1 MTRPDLSLEEM
12 VEGVLEGDPAVL
24 GRAIT
29 LVESSVDDHQ
39 EMADQL
45 ITELMP
51 KTGEAYRI
59 GITGL
64 PGAGKSTFIEALGKM
79 LTGLG
84 HRVAVLA
91 VDPSSSISGGSILGD
106 KTRMPELGTDPNA
119 FIRPSPSAGTLGG
132 VATKTRESMLLCEA
146 AGFDVVLVETIGVG
160 QSETVVADMTDFFL
174 VLMIAGAGDELQGI
188 KRGILEIA
196 DMIVVNKADGENA
209 ERAKQAAHD
218 YASALEL
225 MRRPQSGWKPQ
236 VLTCSATLGT
246 GLGEVWGSIQSHRE
260 QTAETGHFDEK
271 RQEQRLHWMWAMF
284 DDQMRNMVESHPAVK
299 RLIKEVVEEVR
310 SGNVPP
316 TVGTNRILE
325 AFRSR
330 SDPEQEA

>member
-1 MTRPDLSLEEM
+1 MRQDLSLDEM
-12 VEGVLEGDPAVL
+12 VEGVLKGDPAVL

-29 LVESSVDDHQ
+29 LVESSVNEHQ
-39 EMADQL
+39 EMADRL

-51 KTGEAYRI
+51 QTGRAYRI

-91 VDPSSSISGGSILGD
+91 VDPSSTISGGSILGD
-106 KTRMPELGTDPNA
+106 KTRMPELGAETNA

-132 VATKTRESMLLCEA
+132 VASKTRESMLLCEA
-146 AGFDVVLVETIGVG
+146 AGFDVVLVETMGVG

-196 DMIVVNKADGENA
+196 DMVVVNKADGDNS
-209 ERAKQAAHD
+209 ERARQAAHD
-218 YASALEL
+218 YASALDL
-225 MRRPQSGWKPQ
+225 MHKQESGWRVP
-236 VLTCSATLGT
+236 VLTCSATLET
-246 GLGEVWGSIQSHRE
+246 GLGEIWDSIQTHRE
-260 QTAETGHFDEK
+260 QAAESGHFDEK
-271 RQEQRLHWMWAMF
+271 RREQRLHWMWAML
-284 DDQMRNMVESHPAVK
+284 DDEIREVVESHPAVK
-299 RLIKEVVEEVR
+299 KLMTEVVEDVR
-310 SGNVPP
+310 SGSLPP
-316 TVGTNRILE
+316 PAGTARILQ
-325 AFRSR
+325 AFLSGGT
-330 SDPEQEA
+330 SQQED